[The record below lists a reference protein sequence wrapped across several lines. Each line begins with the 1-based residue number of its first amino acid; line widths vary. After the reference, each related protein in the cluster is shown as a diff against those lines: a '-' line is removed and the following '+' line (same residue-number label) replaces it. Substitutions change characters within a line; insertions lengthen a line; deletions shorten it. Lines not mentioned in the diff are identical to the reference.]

1 MQELLPRERVW
12 SDPNMGIIFLM
23 KGLSRAAFIPGIL
36 PYTLRASE
44 AVLNCS
50 RQFSLGDF
58 LLL

>member
-1 MQELLPRERVW
+1 
-12 SDPNMGIIFLM
+12 MGIIFLM